1 MNAKRKQHRAHP
13 AETQTVALIQVHDS
27 PAGVGVTPVV
37 PAASLRPETSI
48 AGDKER
54 EVWSEEERRAEERS
68 GEPNQLVGPVRIGLA
83 EFSSAP
89 SLFLHFSL

>member
-54 EVWSEEERRAEERS
+54 ERSGVKRS
-68 GEPNQLVGPVRIGLA
+68 GEQRRGATNWLGQFESV
-83 EFSSAP
+83 
-89 SLFLHFSL
+89 

>member
-54 EVWSEEERRAEERS
+54 ERSGVKRS
-68 GEPNQLVGPVRIGLA
+68 GEQRRGEESPTNWLGQFESV
-83 EFSSAP
+83 
-89 SLFLHFSL
+89 